1 MSARHLRWVLALA
14 FLLFLLWLM
23 VMADRGQSHLL
34 FDLAHA
40 TPHGD
45 KIGHLLLFATL
56 TLLANAALGY
66 RRLWP
71 GILLGSLLVLLFALG
86 EELSQAWFPN
96 RTLDLLDALADLM
109 GIASANLFGLWRR
122 RRRSSG

>member
-1 MSARHLRWVLALA
+1 MSARHLRWALALS

-34 FDLAHA
+34 FDLARA

-96 RTLDLLDALADLM
+96 RTLDLLDALADLT
-109 GIASANLFGLWRR
+109 GIAGANLLGLWRR
-122 RRRSSG
+122 RSRSSG

>member
-1 MSARHLRWVLALA
+1 MSARHLRWALALA

-23 VMADRGQSHLL
+23 VIADRGQSHLL
-34 FDLAHA
+34 FELARA
-40 TPHGD
+40 TPYGD

-96 RTLDLLDALADLM
+96 RTLDGLDALADLA
-109 GIASANLFGLWRR
+109 GIIVANLFGLWRH